1 MHARQDLRPNGEFV
15 FKLPPLNEESRN
27 QNTTGYSILKYVE
40 YNTTYIPTIDGE
52 GKSQAPAIQFRYA
65 DILLNYA
72 EALAELDGAANAS
85 KIKEAL
91 RPLRERVGMPEMD
104 FDREFNTD
112 PDYPF
117 NKLDKY
123 IQAVRRER
131 RIEKA
136 LEEAGFKIS
145 CAGPPQTSSL
155 LEKLQQVHYSK
166 GALWKPLMEKA
177 CKKVKIFS

>member
-1 MHARQDLRPNGEFV
+1 MPGQDLRPNGEFV

-91 RPLRERVGMPEMD
+91 RPLRERVGMPRWISTESSIPIPIT
-104 FDREFNTD
+104 RLINWINI
-112 PDYPF
+112 Y
-117 NKLDKY
+117 KQY
-123 IQAVRRER
+123 
-131 RIEKA
+131 
-136 LEEAGFKIS
+136 EENDA
-145 CAGPPQTSSL
+145 
-155 LEKLQQVHYSK
+155 
-166 GALWKPLMEKA
+166 
-177 CKKVKIFS
+177 

>member
-1 MHARQDLRPNGEFV
+1 MTKEGKPFVGSERDKAKVIYGDELSPDLRDPRLSQTICMPGQDLRPNGEFV

-91 RPLRERVGMPEMD
+91 RPLRERVGMPRWISTESSIPIPIT
-104 FDREFNTD
+104 RLINWINI
-112 PDYPF
+112 Y
-117 NKLDKY
+117 KQY
-123 IQAVRRER
+123 
-131 RIEKA
+131 
-136 LEEAGFKIS
+136 EENDA
-145 CAGPPQTSSL
+145 
-155 LEKLQQVHYSK
+155 
-166 GALWKPLMEKA
+166 
-177 CKKVKIFS
+177 